1 MAKKRINLFRLK
13 NLLTEV
19 QTMDE
24 INVAGFIDLLR
35 YQFKNRQIFISTHE
49 DHTSSYFRYKFSKA
63 GLEQERINLKELSKI
78 ETENDT
84 Q

>member
-1 MAKKRINLFRLK
+1 MGKKRINLFRLK